1 MQNQANLNYAEVQ
14 PKLNNEVVNTTQES
28 LTMESKQ
35 TQLDKDNASWYAM
48 SATFG
53 RALKAKEYLES
64 HSVRC
69 FIPMRYEVVSDGKH
83 GKERRLVPAIN
94 NLLFAYTTRDTLQAL
109 KSEVDYLQYLTRPEG
124 TRRVPIV
131 VPDRQMEQFITVC
144 DSYNDKLVYLTPDE
158 INLAQGTPVQILG
171 GPFDGVEGTFVKVEG
186 TRNRRVAVLVPGIA
200 AVVIADITRGC
211 LKVLEQ

>member
-1 MQNQANLNYAEVQ
+1 
-14 PKLNNEVVNTTQES
+14 
-28 LTMESKQ
+28 MESKQ
-35 TQLDKDNASWYAM
+35 TQLDKDKASWYAM

-69 FIPMRYEVVSDGKH
+69 FIPMRYEVVSDGKQ
-83 GKERRLVPAIN
+83 GKQRRLVPAIS
-94 NLLFAYTTRDTLQAL
+94 NLLFAYTTRTTLQAL
-109 KSEVDYLQYLTRPEG
+109 KSGVDYLQYLTRPEG

-144 DSYNDKLVYLTPDE
+144 DSYNEKLVYLTPDE

-171 GPFDGVEGTFVKVEG
+171 GPFDGVEGTFVKIEG